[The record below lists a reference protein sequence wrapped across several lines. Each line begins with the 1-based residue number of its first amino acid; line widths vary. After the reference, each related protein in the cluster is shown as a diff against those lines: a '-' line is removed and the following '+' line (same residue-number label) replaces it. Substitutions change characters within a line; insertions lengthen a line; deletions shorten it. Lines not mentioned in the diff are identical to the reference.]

1 MRLTS
6 ANFNSVGIL
15 DVNKVLLNS
24 SAKVWEQLFLLALKI
39 FGCIFPNVI
48 AFLSR
53 DSLTFVRCQTKAA
66 LKENDA
72 GFLILSLIN
81 GILGVLYFEE
91 MTLFTESDNSLVSLR
106 YKFSRIFKA
115 LVVFLKNWFN
125 CF

>member
-81 GILGVLYFEE
+81 GILGVLYFE

-106 YKFSRIFKA
+106 YKFSGIFKA